1 MELSSKNGGTIQTNQ
16 TRQEQESRSV
26 GAVGSDLE
34 PDFGSDLGSDL
45 GPDFGTDL
53 EPDFGTDLGPDPF
66 LEPLP
71 TATAGETN
79 PNCQLQNQT
88 ECVQV
93 GSGLVMCASSSC

>member
-1 MELSSKNGGTIQTNQ
+1 MELSKNNGGTIQTNQ

-34 PDFGSDLGSDL
+34 PDFGSDL
-45 GPDFGTDL
+45 
-53 EPDFGTDLGPDPF
+53 EPDFGSDLGPDPF

-71 TATAGETN
+71 AAAAGETN

>member
-1 MELSSKNGGTIQTNQ
+1 MELSKNNGGTIQTNQ

-53 EPDFGTDLGPDPF
+53 GPDPF

-71 TATAGETN
+71 ASATGETN

-93 GSGLVMCASSSC
+93 ASGFVMGASYSC